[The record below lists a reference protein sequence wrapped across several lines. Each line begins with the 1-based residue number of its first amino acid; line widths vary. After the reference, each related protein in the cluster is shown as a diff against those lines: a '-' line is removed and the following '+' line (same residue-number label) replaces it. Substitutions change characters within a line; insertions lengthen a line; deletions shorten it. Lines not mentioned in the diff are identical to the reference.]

1 MNGKNI
7 FKKLGQTKKMKIGA
21 LAAAFTAFFVAVI
34 VVLNGIV
41 SVLANKFG
49 WYVDMT
55 SEAVFTLSDEA
66 KGYLADLTAD
76 VNIYFAAEPDEL
88 MADFDMRYVYNTAK
102 ELEAEFSNIR
112 VSCHDVIKHPDFF
125 RPFYESTGTEI
136 TQKTVV
142 FECGSE
148 SIITG
153 YKTFFTYN
161 EEGDRWAYS
170 GDYRF
175 VSCIMRV
182 TQNETPIAYFT
193 KVHSED
199 SSSGMEQI
207 LTDSGF
213 EVRQIN
219 LRTEEIDDDARLII
233 INNPKNDFLGIEAES
248 ESGNEIKKLD
258 DFLDGLGGLIVFED
272 PEYSARLTNLN
283 EFLEE
288 WGISFRNDCTVKDP
302 SHSMSVDGYSIVT
315 EYPSEDNLG
324 SGVYDD
330 LENFDSMPQTIIRKA
345 MPIDILWSDRSTGSS
360 WRYVYPMLLS
370 HDSAELID
378 NHTNTVKEHG
388 QYTLMTLSRES
399 RVIDND
405 HYYSYVMAAGTSN
418 FANDKYLI
426 NSNAYGNSDILRQ
439 SMKYI
444 GRNGIL
450 ADIPLRP
457 FDDTTSTA
465 TTLQARNYTVCV
477 TLILPVIITV
487 CGVVMIVRR
496 RHS

>member
-1 MNGKNI
+1 MNRKNI
-7 FKKLGQTKKMKIGA
+7 IKDLGKARRLRIGGLA
-21 LAAAFTAFFVAVI
+21 LAFTAFFIAIV
-34 VVLNGIV
+34 VVLNAIV
-41 SVLANKFG
+41 SVLTNKFA

-55 SEAVFTLSDEA
+55 DEAVFTLSDEA
-66 KGYLADLTAD
+66 KSYLADMTDD

-88 MADFDMRYVYNTAK
+88 MADYDMRYVYTTAK
-102 ELEAEFSNIR
+102 ELEANFSNISI
-112 VSCHDVIKHPDFF
+112 SCYDVVKHPDFF
-125 RPFYESTGTEI
+125 KPFYESTGSEI

-142 FECGSE
+142 FECGGE
-148 SIITG
+148 SIATG

-161 EEGDRWAYS
+161 EDGDRWAYS

-193 KVHSED
+193 TAHSED
-199 SSSGMEQI
+199 ASSGIEQM
-207 LTDSGF
+207 LVDSGF

-219 LRTEEIDDDARLII
+219 LRSEEIDDDARLII
-233 INNPKNDFLGIEAES
+233 INNPKNDFLGIDAES

-272 PEYSARLTNLN
+272 PEYSARLDTLN

-288 WGISFRNDCTVKDP
+288 WGISFRSGSKIKDTD
-302 SHSMSVDGYSIVT
+302 HSMSVDGYSIVA
-315 EYPSEDNLG
+315 EYPSDDNFG
-324 SGVYDD
+324 TSVYSA
-330 LENFDSMPQTIIRKA
+330 LENFDSMPQTVVRDA
-345 MPIDILWSDRSTGSS
+345 MPIDILWNDRGSGSS

-370 HDSAELID
+370 HDSAALVD
-378 NHTNTVKEHG
+378 SYTNSVMEHG
-388 QYTLMTLSRES
+388 QYTLMTISRES

-405 HYYSYVMAAGTSN
+405 RYFSYVLAAGTSN
-418 FANDKYLI
+418 FASDKYLV

-439 SMKYI
+439 TMKYI

-465 TTLQARNYTVCV
+465 TTLQARNFTICTTV
-477 TLILPVIITV
+477 ILPVIIAAV
-487 CGVVMIVRR
+487 GVVVIVRR
-496 RHS
+496 RRA

>member
-1 MNGKNI
+1 MNGTNL
-7 FKKLGQTKKMKIGA
+7 FMKLGKSRKMKIGA
-21 LAAAFTAFFVAVI
+21 VAAAFTAFFIAVI
-34 VVLNGIV
+34 IVLNGIF

-49 WYVDMT
+49 WYIDMT
-55 SEAVFTLSDEA
+55 SEAVFTLSEEA
-66 KGYLADLTAD
+66 KGYIEDVTVD
-76 VNIYFAAEPDEL
+76 VNVYFAAEPDEL
-88 MADFDMRYVYNTAK
+88 MADYDMRYIYNTAK
-102 ELEAEFSNIR
+102 QLESEFSNIR

-125 RPFYESTGTEI
+125 ERFHVSTGTNI

-148 SIITG
+148 SLITS
-153 YKTFFTYN
+153 YKAYFTYN
-161 EEGDRWAYS
+161 ESGDRWAYS

-175 VSCIMRV
+175 ISSIMRV

-193 KVHSED
+193 SEHSED
-199 SSSGMEQI
+199 KSTGIEQI
-207 LTDSGF
+207 LLDSGF
-213 EVRQIN
+213 DVRQIN
-219 LRTEEIDDDARLII
+219 LRTEEIDDDARLIV
-233 INNPKNDFLGIEAES
+233 INNPKYDFLGIEAES

-258 DFLDGLGGLIVFED
+258 DFMDGLGGLIVFED
-272 PEYSARLTNLN
+272 PEYAAKLTNLN

-288 WGISFRNDCTVKDP
+288 WGISFRTDARVNDA
-302 SHSMSVDGYSIVT
+302 SHSMSVDGYSVVAQ
-315 EYPSEDNLG
+315 YPIEDNLG
-324 SGVYDD
+324 SNIYDD
-330 LENFDSMPQTIIRKA
+330 LENFDSMPQAVVRDA
-345 MPIDILWSDRSTGSS
+345 MPIEILWADRSTGSG

-370 HDSAELID
+370 YNTSELID
-378 NHTNTVKEHG
+378 NHTNSTMEKG
-388 QYTLMTLSRES
+388 SYTLMTISRES

-418 FANDKYLI
+418 FANDNYLI
-426 NSNAYGNSDILRQ
+426 NSNAYGNGDILRQ
-439 SMKYI
+439 TMKFI

-465 TTLQARNYTVCV
+465 TTLQARNFTLQV
-477 TLILPVIITV
+477 TLIAPVIIAV

>member
-1 MNGKNI
+1 MNGKNL
-7 FKKLGQTKKMKIGA
+7 FKKFGQSRKLRIGA
-21 LAAAFTAFFVAVI
+21 LATAFTAFFIAVI

-55 SEAVFTLSDEA
+55 AEAVFTLSDEA
-66 KGYLADLTAD
+66 KSYLADLTAD

-88 MADFDMRYVYNTAK
+88 MADFDMRYVYTTAK
-102 ELEAEFSNIR
+102 ELEENFSNIR

-125 RPFYESTGTEI
+125 RPFYESTGTQI
-136 TQKTVV
+136 NQKTVV

-161 EEGDRWAYS
+161 ESGDRWAYS

-193 KVHSED
+193 TVHSED
-199 SSSGMEQI
+199 KSSGMEQI
-207 LTDSGF
+207 LADSGF
-213 EVRQIN
+213 DVREIN
-219 LRTEEIDDDARLII
+219 LRTDEIDDDARLII
-233 INNPKNDFLGIEAES
+233 INNPKNDFLGIDAEE

-283 EFLEE
+283 ELLEE
-288 WGISFRNDCTVKDP
+288 WGIAFRNDCTVKDP
-302 SHSMSVDGYSIVT
+302 RHSMSVDGYSIVT
-315 EYPSEDNLG
+315 EYPTEDNLG
-324 SGVYDD
+324 SGIYDD
-330 LENFDSMPQTIIRKA
+330 LENFDSMPQTILRKA
-345 MPIDILWSDRSTGSS
+345 MPIDILWPDRSMGSS

-370 HDSAELID
+370 YSGAELID

-405 HYYSYVMAAGTSN
+405 HYFSYVMAAGTSN
-418 FANDKYLI
+418 FASDKYLI

-439 SMKYI
+439 AMKDI

-465 TTLQARNYTVCV
+465 TTLQARNYTICV
-477 TLILPVIITV
+477 TAILPALIAV
-487 CGVVMIVRR
+487 CGVVTIVRR